1 MKIINL
7 DLDDEFINK
16 LFALTSSSVPEM
28 ITLVSLK
35 EQLINIKETMRKIK
49 KDADYK
55 ANTADDPVEEESR
68 EHVSLSGT
76 NQVLVVDNLGVVTYQ
91 VQKILSKLG
100 FSITTAKDVYNAL
113 SQIEDKEFDIILMD
127 LFIPTEREGFI
138 LLEEIRKHLLKKE
151 LHTVVGVMSVAGKK
165 EYKAIAT
172 EGGAD
177 FYVEKS
183 YNWQKTL
190 TDIISDYVGAET

>member
-35 EQLINIKETMRKIK
+35 EQLINIKEMMRKIK
-49 KDADYK
+49 READYK
-55 ANTADDPVEEESR
+55 ANTSDEPVDESYER

-91 VQKILSKLG
+91 VQKILTKLG
-100 FSITTAKDVYNAL
+100 FVITTAKDVYNAL
-113 SQIEDKEFDIILMD
+113 SQVEDKEFDIILMD

-138 LLEEIRKHLLKKE
+138 LLEEIRKHLLKRGLKSI
-151 LHTVVGVMSVAGKK
+151 VGVMSVAGKK
-165 EYKAIAT
+165 EFKVIAT

-177 FYVEKS
+177 FYLEKS
-183 YNWQKTL
+183 YNWQKKL
-190 TDIISDYVGAET
+190 TEIISEYAGIE